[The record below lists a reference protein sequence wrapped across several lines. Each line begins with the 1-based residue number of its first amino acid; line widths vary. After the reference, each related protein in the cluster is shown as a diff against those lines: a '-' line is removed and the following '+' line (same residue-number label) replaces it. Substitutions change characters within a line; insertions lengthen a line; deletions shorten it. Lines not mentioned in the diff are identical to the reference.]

1 MSKVK
6 LKEVTI
12 INPLTAVYYDG
23 KGKAHRQ
30 GEKVKLTEAEINHK
44 NNRGNF
50 RVNVKPEKKE
60 K

>member
-50 RVNVKPEKKE
+50 RVNVKK
-60 K
+60 